1 MSRLILASASPR
13 RLALLQQL
21 GYAPEVQVADVDETP
36 HPGESPQVLAQRLAR
51 SKALAVA
58 TAYPQ
63 DLVLA
68 ADTVVALGEQAFG
81 KARDAAAAYAMYE
94 QLGGREHQVFTAI
107 ALVQDGQIHTQLQ
120 SSSVQLRA
128 LTDQEM
134 QAYWASGEP
143 ADKAGAYA
151 IQGLGAIFVENLQG
165 SFSGVMGLP
174 LFETA
179 RLLSHC
185 GFPPPALAPLPAG
198 SL

>member
-21 GYAPEVQVADVDETP
+21 GYAPEVRVADVDEAP
-36 HPGESPQVLAQRLAR
+36 HSGEAPDALAQRLAR

-58 TAYPQ
+58 TAYTH

-81 KARDAAAAYAMYE
+81 KARDAAAACAMYE

-107 ALVQDGQIHTQLQ
+107 ALIHEGQVHTHLHR
-120 SSSVQLRA
+120 SMVQLRSM
-128 LTDQEM
+128 TRQEM

-151 IQGLGAIFVENLQG
+151 IQGLGAVFVENLQG

-179 RLLSHC
+179 QLLSRC
-185 GFPPPALAPLPAG
+185 GFPPPALASTPAG